1 MVGMATFFL
10 GNWITR
16 TYLAAVVAAA
26 AFMIAANPFTGPS
39 VAGVF
44 LIGLTAP
51 VSVLFAPFFLLGDGW
66 MTTPML
72 IGSVLAGY
80 LLNTVLINMIVGEV
94 DRVRGRR
101 TRLARRV
108 P

>member
-1 MVGMATFFL
+1 MVGMATLLL
-10 GNWITR
+10 GTWVTR

-26 AFMIAANPFTGPS
+26 ACTIAAPVTGPS
-39 VAGVF
+39 VAGIF

-51 VSVLFAPFFLLGDGW
+51 VSVIFAPFFLLGEGW

-72 IGSVLAGY
+72 VGSVLAGY

-94 DRVRGRR
+94 DRVRARG
-101 TRLARRV
+101 TWLARRV

>member
-1 MVGMATFFL
+1 
-10 GNWITR
+10 
-16 TYLAAVVAAA
+16 
-26 AFMIAANPFTGPS
+26 
-39 VAGVF
+39 
-44 LIGLTAP
+44 
-51 VSVLFAPFFLLGDGW
+51 

-94 DRVRGRR
+94 GRVRTRR
-101 TRLARRV
+101 TWLARRM

>member
-10 GNWITR
+10 GNWVVRSYSAT
-16 TYLAAVVAAA
+16 VVAAA
-26 AFMIAANPFTGPS
+26 ALTIAAPAAGASP
-39 VAGVF
+39 AGVF

-51 VSVLFAPFFLLGDGW
+51 VSVIFAPFFLLGDGW

-94 DRVRGRR
+94 GRVRTRR
-101 TRLARRV
+101 TWLARRM

>member
-16 TYLAAVVAAA
+16 TYLAAVVVAA
-26 AFMIAANPFTGPS
+26 AFMTAAPFAGPS
-39 VAGVF
+39 VAGMF

-51 VSVLFAPFFLLGDGW
+51 VSVIFAPFFLLGDGW

-94 DRVRGRR
+94 HRIRR
-101 TRLARRV
+101 PVNR
-108 P
+108 